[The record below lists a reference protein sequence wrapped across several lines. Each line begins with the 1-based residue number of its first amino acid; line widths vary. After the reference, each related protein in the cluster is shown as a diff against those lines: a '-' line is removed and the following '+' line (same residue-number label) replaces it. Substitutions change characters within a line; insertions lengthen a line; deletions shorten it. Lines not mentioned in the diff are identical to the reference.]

1 MLDTNK
7 IKLEVNNLLNDTNVW
22 KHKRGD
28 HRELNNT
35 EFINEMKTKYIYLFE
50 NSNTLFE
57 QCISGGINLQ
67 QLEYMLNMIDKL
79 NNGADYHKT
88 SIAIG
93 QKLVDTYITPVINKN
108 NDDKI
113 NNKNN

>member
-7 IKLEVNNLLNDTNVW
+7 IKLEVINLLNDTNAW
-22 KHKRGD
+22 KHKRGEY
-28 HRELNNT
+28 RELNNT

-50 NSNTLFE
+50 NSSTLFE
-57 QCISGGINLQ
+57 SCINGGINIQ

-93 QKLVDTYITPVINKN
+93 QQLVDTYITPVINQNN
-108 NDDKI
+108 NDTK
-113 NNKNN
+113 K